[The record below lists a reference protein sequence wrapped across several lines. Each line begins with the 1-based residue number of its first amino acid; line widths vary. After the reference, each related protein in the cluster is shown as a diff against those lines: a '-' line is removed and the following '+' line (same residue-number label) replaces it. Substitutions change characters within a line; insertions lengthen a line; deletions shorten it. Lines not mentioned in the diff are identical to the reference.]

1 MEIKLEDSW
10 KKESKR
16 WGGIAVFVGLIAIFV
31 PIALYFWGGSD
42 SSATDSINA
51 AILLGLLFLIALY
64 GFLYSFLYRIIVIEN
79 KIIRKTLFKSV
90 EIEFSKI
97 QSFQC
102 KRYSRSELY
111 LFSFNIDGRKE
122 KIYTRYKE
130 QMIKILQDNNV
141 KYLN

>member
-31 PIALYFWGGSD
+31 PIGLFFWGGSD
-42 SSATDSINA
+42 SPATDSINA

-79 KIIRKTLFKSV
+79 KIIRKTLFK
-90 EIEFSKI
+90 
-97 QSFQC
+97 
-102 KRYSRSELY
+102 
-111 LFSFNIDGRKE
+111 
-122 KIYTRYKE
+122 
-130 QMIKILQDNNV
+130 
-141 KYLN
+141 